1 MASFLTVESNI
12 DYAKI
17 IQADPLVQLQYLAAN
32 RRSYHPQPE
41 LRLMGAVLEDAVAT
55 LMTDQRRCTSRQ
67 RRDFA
72 DALNWINGRSD
83 QRSVFSFINICETL
97 AIDPNYLRRGLL
109 RKGSENRD
117 RSSLAGAGFKKYISP
132 RRKAVRLRAG

>member
-41 LRLMGAVLEDAVAT
+41 LRLMGAILEDAVAT
-55 LMTDQRRCTSRQ
+55 LMTDLHRCTSRQ

-72 DALNWINGRSD
+72 DVLNWIQGRTD

-97 AIDPNYLRRGLL
+97 AIDADYLRQGLI
-109 RKGSENRD
+109 RKSLENRNPK
-117 RSSLAGAGFKKYISP
+117 RFAGTGLNKYTSP
-132 RRKAVRLRAG
+132 RRKTIRLRAG

>member
-32 RRSYHPQPE
+32 RRSYLPQPE

-72 DALNWINGRSD
+72 DALNWIQGRTD
-83 QRSVFSFINICETL
+83 QRSVFSFITICETL
-97 AIDPNYLRRGLL
+97 AIDADYLRQGLI
-109 RKGSENRD
+109 RKSAENRALMPLPTAAV
-117 RSSLAGAGFKKYISP
+117 RKYTTP
-132 RRKAVRLRAG
+132 RRKTIRLRAG